1 MGDVSTESFG
11 WATVEVVLDEAFS
24 DWEYKLQGAVPSQL
38 IMLGQDFKSG
48 VDASIETKRLKEF
61 LTTAGLI
68 RVRVLTTRNRWAD
81 SLTVNVFATVT
92 QAFLDS

>member
-24 DWEYKLQGAVPSQL
+24 DWEYKLQGAVPSQQ

-48 VDASIETKRLKEF
+48 IDASIETKRLEEF

-68 RVRVLTTRNRWAD
+68 RVRASTTRNRWAD

>member
-11 WATVEVVLDEAFS
+11 WAIVEVVLDEAFS

-38 IMLGQDFKSG
+38 IMMGHFKSG
-48 VDASIETKRLKEF
+48 VDASIETKRLEEF
-61 LTTAGLI
+61 LTMAGLI
-68 RVRVLTTRNRWAD
+68 RVRASTTRNRWAD

>member
-38 IMLGQDFKSG
+38 MLGQDFKSG
-48 VDASIETKRLKEF
+48 VDASIETKRLEEF

-68 RVRVLTTRNRWAD
+68 RVRASTTRNRWTD